1 MLLQQGPSSAML
13 QISIVLRLRALLCMQ
28 LSENEPP
35 PTLGQPYKWKKK
47 HNLLDYDNNGYT

>member
-1 MLLQQGPSSAML
+1 
-13 QISIVLRLRALLCMQ
+13 MQ

>member
-1 MLLQQGPSSAML
+1 MHACM
-13 QISIVLRLRALLCMQ
+13 RAAG
-28 LSENEPP
+28 EGEAP

>member
-1 MLLQQGPSSAML
+1 MHAC
-13 QISIVLRLRALLCMQ
+13 VQ
-28 LSENEPP
+28 LAEGEAP